1 MKKIYIFN
9 YLILFFLFSTLL
21 KAADHTGLWVV
32 RHALQTE
39 QDINQIIDTA
49 GRLKITTLY
58 IQVYALGQSYWDSE
72 YLIESKNADVSH
84 GLLNKLIHDAHKK
97 NLSVYAWI
105 NVFYIWGSEN
115 APVQAKHPFN
125 LFNHSILRIDPEP
138 DIPDYTY
145 LKKTGNEGFYIDP
158 ADKNYLNRM
167 ILTIKELL
175 LLYEF
180 DGLHFDYFRYPR
192 GRFLHSISGRT
203 EFMLKYY
210 FDPLELTKPMEYLK
224 NKNKKAFLTEIYD
237 NFLYSNINEFLTSLR
252 KANQDKIISLAVKPN
267 RHMAFVQYK
276 QDWKYWLDNDLC
288 DQVMLMNY
296 DTDFDQFKRNIKSA
310 EIGNGFKERI
320 IIGISV
326 YNQSSGA
333 VIQRIK
339 YLERYPAGGIAYFS
353 YNYLQENPVYID
365 ALIRGLR

>member
-1 MKKIYIFN
+1 MKKIYFVN
-9 YLILFFLFSTLL
+9 CLILFLFLSTLL
-21 KAADHTGLWVV
+21 KAANHTGLWVV

-39 QDINQIIDTA
+39 QDIKQIIDTA

-72 YLIESKNADVSH
+72 YLTESKNADVSH
-84 GLLNKLIHDAHKK
+84 GLLTRLIHDAHKK

-105 NVFYIWGSEN
+105 NVFYIWGSEK

-125 LFNHSILRIDPEP
+125 FFNHSILCIDPEP
-138 DIPDYTY
+138 GLPDYNY

-158 ADKNYLNRM
+158 VDKNYLNRM
-167 ILTIKELL
+167 MLTIKELL
-175 LLYEF
+175 LLYDF

-192 GRFLHSISGRT
+192 GKFLHSISGRT
-203 EFMLKYY
+203 DFMLKNY
-210 FDPLELTKPMEYLK
+210 FDPLELTRPNDPIKTE
-224 NKNKKAFLTEIYD
+224 KKRAFLAEIYNSFLYANIN
-237 NFLYSNINEFLTSLR
+237 NFLSSIR
-252 KANQDKIISLAVKPN
+252 KANPGKIVSIAVKPN
-267 RHMAFVQYK
+267 RYMASAQYK
-276 QDWKYWLDNDLC
+276 QDWKYWLENDLC

-310 EIGNGFKERI
+310 EMNNGCKEKI

-326 YNQSSGA
+326 YNQSSDA

-339 YLERYPAGGIAYFS
+339 YLEQYPAGGIAYFS
-353 YNYLQENPVYID
+353 YNYLQENPVYIE